1 MTFPVKEITISG
13 FRGILQPLD
22 IDFTKGEPQSMII
35 YGKNGT
41 GKSSITDACE
51 WFHREEIGHLQ
62 REGAGAGSFP
72 HREAE
77 PGETYVEIEFSDDDL
92 EASTLTYDHDT
103 ITRPVE
109 SGDVD
114 EFRRRAPH
122 PFYIRFEDLKQ
133 FVYKTKTEKY
143 EKLAELMGFQPQ
155 VEFQKSLKRVRN
167 QLSERLEKRRN
178 TVRQREKDLQ
188 DLLEVESA
196 SKSSILNAITEVFE
210 RNDLGTPREKA
221 DLRDARNILKEK
233 VESDKVASRIS
244 QLDQLSE
251 VLDKLGELEDQIGP
265 LAEYLKQAQEF
276 AEKEESTVDAL
287 LVKLYETGEQ
297 VLEQQPARGDDA
309 VSCPLCGQ
317 PYEGDLAS
325 HVQNELESLRSL
337 KETKEKVEQ
346 SFQQAREAIR
356 NTKRSIGAAPS
367 GEDINFEAGEYS
379 ISSLND
385 CAVRISE
392 TIGEVESILDNRE
405 HGDLAQHTS
414 LLEDELSS
422 LEDQVDRFEEQRST
436 LCGASVKEKKSLE
449 EDSNREQL
457 VGDYSRVRDTLDQW
471 EKLDQA
477 RSQMSQLEV
486 IFDSYEEAVE
496 DYIQQN
502 MTDVKE
508 RFEGISADVKK
519 YFEILEESTEGISE
533 PAIQLVADK
542 DRAVRLKVKFH
553 GKDTSP
559 AYKYLSESQLNSFG
573 LSVFLASVNRFNSEF
588 KFVILDDIINS
599 FDGYKRLKVIDLIKD
614 ELSSHQFLIL
624 THDRVWMKQISERF
638 PRWNKIRFEEWK
650 ASYGPVEGNS
660 SVGLEYIEDLL
671 EEDRPK
677 TAGRELGA
685 FLERQLQLLC
695 ELAEAT
701 VKYNRKNE
709 YSLRPLLTR
718 LRVRVS
724 NKLKHDHDLTE
735 ALQNLEEASTFR
747 NFCAHWKN
755 PETPFTA
762 EEIRNIMDKWREIDS
777 YMSCPECNRFV
788 SYDGGNFSCDCDQTI
803 ITKSS

>member
-22 IDFTKGEPQSMII
+22 LDFTKGEPQSMII

-77 PGETYVEIEFSDDDL
+77 PGETYVEIEFADDDL
-92 EASTLTYDHDT
+92 EDSTLTYDHDT

-109 SGDVD
+109 SGDVG

-122 PFYIRFEDLKQ
+122 PFYIRFEDLKR

-155 VEFQKSLKRVRN
+155 VEFQKSLKRVGN

-178 TVRQREKDLQ
+178 TVRQREEDLQ

-196 SKSSILNAITEVFE
+196 SKSAILNAISEVFE

-221 DLRDARNILKEK
+221 DLRDARNVLEEK
-233 VESDKVASRIS
+233 VESDEVASRIS

-251 VLDKLGELEDQIGP
+251 VLEKLGEVEGQVDP
-265 LAEYLKQAQEF
+265 LVDYLKQAQEL
-276 AEKEESTVDAL
+276 AQKEESTVDAL
-287 LVKLYETGEQ
+287 LIKLYETGEQ
-297 VLEQQPARGDDA
+297 VLEQQSSQEEDA

-317 PYEGDLAS
+317 TYEGDLAS
-325 HVQNELESLRSL
+325 HVQDELENFRSL
-337 KETKEKVEQ
+337 KETKEEVDQ
-346 SFQQAREAIR
+346 AFQQAREAVR
-356 NTKRSIGAAPS
+356 NTKRLIGAAPS
-367 GEDINFEAGEYS
+367 GEDINFKTGECS
-379 ISSLND
+379 ISSLSG
-385 CAVRISE
+385 CAERISE

-405 HGDLAQHTS
+405 RGDLAQYTS

-422 LEDQVDRFEEQRST
+422 LEDRVYDFEGKRST
-436 LCGASVKEKKSLE
+436 LWKASVKKKESLE

-457 VGDYSRVRDTLDQW
+457 VGDYSRVRDTLDKW

-477 RSQMSQLEV
+477 RSQMNQLEAV
-486 IFDSYEEAVE
+486 VDSYEEAVE
-496 DYIQQN
+496 DYVQQN
-502 MTDVKE
+502 ITDVEE
-508 RFEGISADVKK
+508 RFEEISGDVKR

-533 PAIQLVADK
+533 PAIQLVTDK
-542 DRAVRLKVKFH
+542 DRAVRLKVEFH
-553 GKDTSP
+553 GEDTSP

-573 LSVFLASVNRFNSEF
+573 LAVFLASVNRFNSDF
-588 KFVILDDIINS
+588 NFVVLDDIINS
-599 FDGYKRLKVIDLIKD
+599 FDGNKRLKVVNLIKD
-614 ELSSHQFLIL
+614 ELSSHQLLIL

-638 PRWNKIRFEEWK
+638 PKWNKIRFKEWK

-677 TAGRELGA
+677 TAGREMGA
-685 FLERQLQLLC
+685 FLERQLQLIC
-695 ELAEAT
+695 ELTEAT

-709 YSLRPLLTR
+709 YTLRSILTR
-718 LRVRVS
+718 LRVRV
-724 NKLKHDHDLTE
+724 NEKLKHDHELTKKIKE
-735 ALQNLEEASTFR
+735 LEEASTFR

-755 PETPFTA
+755 PETPFTT
-762 EEIRNIMDKWREIDS
+762 EEIRNIMDKWKEINA
-777 YMSCPECNRFV
+777 YMSCSVCNRFV
-788 SYDGGNFSCDCDQTI
+788 SYDGDGFSCDCDETI
-803 ITKSS
+803 LTKNS